1 LKRMCK
7 PIENSMDERPILY
20 QVQDKIAWITLNQPE
35 KMNRL
40 NFANMKEL
48 ARLVAKADE
57 DPEVR
62 VIVIGAEGGKA
73 FCAGGDISD
82 FHSESIVA
90 GKENL
95 QGYADLCLVFHRITT
110 PSIAMIDGY
119 ALAGGCGLA
128 MLPTFGIATHESTF
142 GVPEIKVGVWPM
154 MVMAILFRTVGRKK
168 GLELICTG
176 NQIDAQEA
184 LRIGMINKVTSKESL
199 RAEVL
204 ALADQLKGFSGTIMG
219 LGLEAFN
226 HIADLEYTKA
236 ISYLRNTVTI
246 ISETDDSKEGRA
258 AFFEKRKP
266 VWRE

>member
-1 LKRMCK
+1 MDDK
-7 PIENSMDERPILY
+7 PIVHR
-20 QVQDKIAWITLNQPE
+20 VQDEIAWITINQPE

-48 ARLVAKADE
+48 ARLIAMADE

-82 FHSESIVA
+82 FDAKSVVA

-95 QGYADLCLVFHRITT
+95 QGYADLCLVFQRITT

-128 MLPTFGIATHESTF
+128 MLPTFGIATHESRF
-142 GVPEIKVGVWPM
+142 GLPEIKVGVWPM
-154 MVMAILFRTVGRKK
+154 MVMAILVRTVGRKK
-168 GLELICTG
+168 ALELMCIG

-184 LRIGMINKVTSKESL
+184 LRIGMINKVVSKEEL
-199 RAEVL
+199 LDEVL
-204 ALADQLKGFSGTIMG
+204 ALAAQLKGLSKTIMS

-226 HIADLEYTKA
+226 HTTDLEYTKA
-236 ISYLRNTVTI
+236 VSYLRNMVAI
-246 ISETDDSKEGRA
+246 ISDTDDSKEGRT

>member
-1 LKRMCK
+1 MDRMWK
-7 PIENSMDERPILY
+7 PMENSMDDRPILY
-20 QVQDKIAWITLNQPE
+20 RAQDKIAWITINQPE

-40 NFANMKEL
+40 NFADMKEL

-57 DPEVR
+57 DPKAR

-73 FCAGGDISD
+73 FCAGGDLND
-82 FHSESIVA
+82 FDSESIVA

-128 MLPTFGIATHESTF
+128 MLPTFGIATHESRF

-154 MVMAILFRTVGRKK
+154 MVMAVLFRTVGRKK

-184 LRIGMINKVTSKESL
+184 LRIGMINKVTSKEDL
-199 RAEVL
+199 LDEVS
-204 ALADQLKGFSGTIMG
+204 ALADQLKGLSGTIMS

-226 HIADLEYTKA
+226 HITDLEYTKA
-236 ISYLRNTVTI
+236 IAYLRNMVTI
-246 ISETDDSKEGRA
+246 ISETNDSKEGRT
-258 AFFEKRKP
+258 AFIEKRKP